1 MPGPPARPSS
11 DHSLRL
17 ELGTSLD
24 RATHERV
31 RRAFLTLRE
40 AALPGVTNLH
50 PAYATLLVS
59 FDPRQTTAGPLAA
72 GIETALHRAADAPLP
87 PGRKVDIPV
96 CYGGE
101 AGPDLAE
108 VAAHCGLTL
117 AEVVRRHSGTDY
129 LVHFLG
135 FSPGF
140 PYLGGLPPELGTP
153 RLDTPRPRVPA
164 GSVAIGGAQTGVY
177 PHATP
182 GGWRLIGR
190 TPLRLF
196 DGHRRPPAWL
206 ELGDH
211 VHFVPVDT
219 IHQVPADPT
228 SPPVLSGDAVIEVLR
243 PGLLTTVQDL
253 GRPGLAHLGVATGGA
268 ADAVSLRIGN
278 LLVGNSEAAAGLEMT
293 LVGST
298 LRFLTPAVVAL
309 AGASMA
315 ARLDGQT
322 LLTWQ
327 PVVVQAGQVLEIG
340 PTRQGA
346 RAYLAF
352 RGGIKVPPVLG
363 SAATHLAAGF
373 GGLAGRAL
381 RAGETLAGGQAMPQT
396 RRWRGAADPASTR
409 ALLAGD
415 VIRITPGVHARVFPE
430 EAFDALT
437 TASWDVNPRSDRT
450 GVRLRGPGLAPGTAT
465 LLTEGVPTGA
475 IQVPPDGQPI
485 AMLADHPTTGGYPQ
499 LACVIAADLHRL
511 GQLAP
516 GQTVRFAL
524 VTEGD
529 AAAALAALDRHV
541 ATLGGAGPQGSDVAV
556 LRGGAHE

>member
-1 MPGPPARPSS
+1 MPGPLARPSS

-24 RATHERV
+24 PTTHERV

-50 PAYATLLVS
+50 PAYAALLVS
-59 FDPRQTTAGPLAA
+59 FDPGLATAGTLVAD
-72 GIETALHRAADAPLP
+72 IEATLRHAADAPLP
-87 PGRKVDIPV
+87 PGRTVDIPV

-101 AGPDLAE
+101 AGPDLAD
-108 VAAHCGLTL
+108 VAAHCGLTV

-153 RLDTPRPRVPA
+153 RLPTPRPRVPA

-177 PHATP
+177 PQASP

-196 DGHRRPPAWL
+196 DAHRQPPAWI

-211 VHFVPVDT
+211 VRFVPVDA
-219 IHQVPADPT
+219 IDQLPADPT
-228 SPPVLSGDAVIEVLR
+228 SPPVPSGEAAIEVLR
-243 PGLLTTVQDL
+243 PGLLTTVQDI

-293 LVGST
+293 LVGPT

-309 AGASMA
+309 TGASPA
-315 ARLDGQT
+315 ARLDGQA

-346 RAYLAF
+346 RTYLAL
-352 RGGIKVPPVLG
+352 RGGIAVPPVLG

-373 GGLAGRAL
+373 GGLAGRPL
-381 RAGETLAGGQAMPQT
+381 RSGDTLAGGLALPQT
-396 RRWRGAADPASTR
+396 RRWRGAVDPASTC

-415 VIRITPGVHARVFPE
+415 VIRITPGAHARMFPE
-430 EAFDALT
+430 EALEALT
-437 TASWDVNPRSDRT
+437 TASWGVSPRSDRT
-450 GVRLRGPGLAPGTAT
+450 GVRFQGPVLAPGTAT

-516 GQTVRFAL
+516 GQTVRLAL

-529 AAAALAALDRHV
+529 AAAALTTLDRHV
-541 ATLGGAGPQGSDVAV
+541 TTLGGAGPQGSDVAV